1 MSQSVKQEATL
12 CKGGQE
18 LRRKF
23 VPERAI
29 PLGLGSKFPVEDTGY
44 SPRTE
49 GEEREQRRVKNP
61 DG

>member
-1 MSQSVKQEATL
+1 MDKSVKQEAKL
-12 CKGGQE
+12 YKGGQE
-18 LRRKF
+18 MRRKI

-29 PLGLGSKFPVEDTGY
+29 PPGLGSKFPVEDTRY

-49 GEEREQRRVKNP
+49 GEEREHRRVKNQ

>member
-18 LRRKF
+18 LRRKI

-44 SPRTE
+44 SARTE
-49 GEEREQRRVKNP
+49 GEEREQRRVKNQ

>member
-1 MSQSVKQEATL
+1 MSKSVKQEATS

-18 LRRKF
+18 LRRKI

-44 SPRTE
+44 SARTE
-49 GEEREQRRVKNP
+49 GEREQRRVKNQ